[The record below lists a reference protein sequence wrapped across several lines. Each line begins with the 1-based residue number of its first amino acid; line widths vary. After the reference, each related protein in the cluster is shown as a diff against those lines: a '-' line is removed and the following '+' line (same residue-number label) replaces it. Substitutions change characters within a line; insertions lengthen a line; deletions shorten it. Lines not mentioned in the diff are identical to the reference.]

1 MRQGDVYGP
10 SAMTGA
16 DVARLEALARQAND
30 ELVNRIV
37 PFWLTLED
45 KRHGGY
51 FSSVDFDG
59 EIDPQEKKTT
69 VFVARLLFFFS
80 EIHRVIGHPEAAIHA
95 ARTKRF
101 LLDRLEDHVHGGL
114 LWSVTA
120 KGLPFEVEKHLYAQ
134 AFGIYGL
141 SAYARAFAD
150 AEAAEAA
157 LRIFRVIAQRA
168 FGSYGFSEFFDR
180 SWREAI
186 ACPKPSRKLRV
197 PESLRESVRGLV
209 GREGVA
215 AARRVLGATAE
226 RAFGRYGVTSKQL
239 RSPML
244 QLAPRTMNTHLHV
257 LEGLTLLAALDLDS
271 EPKMMLAKVLRLVL
285 DRFLSADKTHSHA
298 LLTEQ
303 LEPLA
308 GSVNFGHDIEA
319 CWLIEKAAEALA
331 DPSVQAEARAAVATL
346 ARATIGAAQ
355 MEDGSFI
362 LECQA
367 DGTPDPWRVWWVQ
380 AEALVGLV
388 NEAEHGGM
396 PDGLARAE
404 RLWNHIAARMRDP
417 AGDWYFRVG
426 PTGVPDRTMRKV
438 GPWKEPYHQAR
449 ACMEL
454 IERARRYTNMRRFTV
469 GEKDNWGKDGCV
481 RGHN

>member
-1 MRQGDVYGP
+1 MAR
-10 SAMTGA
+10 MTSV
-16 DVARLEALARQAND
+16 DVARLAALARQAND

-37 PFWLTLED
+37 PFWLALED
-45 KRHGGY
+45 KKHGGH
-51 FSSVDFDG
+51 FSSVDFNG
-59 EIDPQEKKTT
+59 RIDQNEKKTA

-80 EIHRVIGHPEAAIHA
+80 EVYRVIGHPEAAVQA

-101 LLDRLEDHVHGGL
+101 LLDRLEDRVHGGL
-114 LWSVTA
+114 FWSVTA
-120 KGLPFEVEKHLYAQ
+120 NGQPCEVEKHLYAQ

-157 LRIFRVIAQRA
+157 LRIFRVIAERA
-168 FGSYGFSEFFDR
+168 FGRYGFTEFFDR

-186 ACPKPSRKLRV
+186 SCPKPSRKLRV
-197 PESLRESVRGLV
+197 FKPLRVSIRAVV
-209 GREGVA
+209 GRKA
-215 AARRVLGATAE
+215 ATAARRVFSATAE
-226 RAFGRYGVTSKQL
+226 RAGRYGVPSKQP
-239 RSPML
+239 RSSML
-244 QLAPRTMNTHLHV
+244 QLAPRTMNTHLHA
-257 LEGLTLLAALDLDS
+257 LEALTLLAALDLDS
-271 EPKMMLAKVLRLVL
+271 EPTMMLATLVRLVL
-285 DRFLSADKTHSHA
+285 DHFLSADKTHSHA

-303 LEPLA
+303 LEPLP
-308 GSVNFGHDIEA
+308 GPTSFGHDIEA
-319 CWLIEKAAEALA
+319 CWLIEKAAEAFA
-331 DPSVQAEARAAVATL
+331 DHGIRTRARAAVATL
-346 ARATIGAAQ
+346 ARATIAAAQ
-355 MEDGSFI
+355 MDDGSFI

-388 NEAEHGGM
+388 NEAEQGGM

-404 RLWNHIAARMRDP
+404 RLWDYIAAHMRDP

-438 GPWKEPYHQAR
+438 EPWKEPYHQAR

-454 IERARRYTNMRRFTV
+454 IERARRCTS
-469 GEKDNWGKDGCV
+469 EAAQQPA
-481 RGHN
+481 